1 LPVIILSP
9 GEHVCSAENRGWN
22 LLGNRIIW
30 LFCGCLL
37 IILCTGLVFAD
48 DYRLCP
54 GDLLN
59 IGVYGYDELQATALP
74 IRPDGKLAFPLVG
87 EIQAAGLTPGEFS
100 VALTQALSL
109 YVKDPQVT
117 INIVKFHTV
126 RVYVLGEV
134 NHPGAYEIEKEPNLL
149 AAISM
154 AGGYTRYAVKRSV
167 HVVHKATGQ
176 YVQAN
181 LDKLLKKGDLTQN
194 CELDDGD
201 VIYLARNGV
210 SFIDDVLPYLS
221 ALYQIKIIISN

>member
-1 LPVIILSP
+1 MKKRMILF
-9 GEHVCSAENRGWN
+9 
-22 LLGNRIIW
+22 
-30 LFCGCLL
+30 FCGCLL
-37 IILCTGLVFAD
+37 VFFCNGFAIAF

-59 IGVYGYDELQATALP
+59 IGVYGYEELQAAALP

-87 EIQAAGLTPGEFS
+87 EIQAAGLTPAEFS
-100 VALTQALSL
+100 AALTQALAV
-109 YVKDPQVT
+109 YVKAPQVT
-117 INIVKFHTV
+117 VNIVKFHTV
-126 RVYVLGEV
+126 RVYVLGEA
-134 NHPGAYEIEKEPNLL
+134 NHPGAYELEKEPNLL

-176 YVQAN
+176 YRQAD

-194 CELDDGD
+194 YELGEGD
-201 VIYLARNGV
+201 VVYLARNGI

-221 ALYQIKIIISN
+221 ALYQIKIIIAN